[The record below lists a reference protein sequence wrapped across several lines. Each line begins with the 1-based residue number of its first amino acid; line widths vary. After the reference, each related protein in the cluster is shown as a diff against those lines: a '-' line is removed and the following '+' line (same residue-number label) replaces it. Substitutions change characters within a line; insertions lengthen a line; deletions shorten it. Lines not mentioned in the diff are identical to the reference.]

1 MTHYTARAHTNIAL
15 LKYWGKADTTLM
27 LPTTTSISLTLD
39 EFYTDTT
46 VWFDAALIA
55 DDVTLDDEVMTGKGY
70 DKVTRFLD
78 LVREMAGETRYA
90 HVHSANH
97 VPTAAGL
104 ASSASAF
111 AALAGAASRAAGL
124 ALSPAEL
131 SRLARRGS
139 GSASRSIFGG
149 FAQWDRG
156 HDDLTSVA
164 KPLVETIDWPIQ
176 LLTVIINDQPKKID
190 SRGGMQHAKAT
201 SPFYDDWVNR
211 SNALVPVMQTA
222 VANHD
227 IDQIG
232 QLAEANALQ
241 MHATNATA
249 QPAFNYL
256 TDSSWQVINLAT
268 TLREQGISVYA
279 TMDAGPNVK
288 LISRPADTE
297 VITAALAEA
306 IPGVVVRTATP
317 GPSIKIVE
325 GDQI

>member
-46 VWFDAALIA
+46 VWFDADLVA
-55 DDVTLDDEVMTGKGY
+55 DDVMLDDAVMTGKGY

-78 LVREMAGETRYA
+78 LVREMAGETHYA
-90 HVHSANH
+90 HVHSSNH

-104 ASSASAF
+104 ASSA

-124 ALSPAEL
+124 TLSPAEL
-131 SRLARRGS
+131 SRLARLGS

-176 LLTVIINDQPKKID
+176 LLTVIIDGRPKKID

-222 VANHD
+222 IANHD

-268 TLREQGISVYA
+268 TLRERGISVYA

>member
-1 MTHYTARAHTNIAL
+1 M
-15 LKYWGKADTTLM
+15 
-27 LPTTTSISLTLD
+27 
-39 EFYTDTT
+39 
-46 VWFDAALIA
+46 
-55 DDVTLDDEVMTGKGY
+55 
-70 DKVTRFLD
+70 
-78 LVREMAGETRYA
+78 
-90 HVHSANH
+90 
-97 VPTAAGL
+97 

-124 ALSPAEL
+124 ALSPTEL

-222 VANHD
+222 IANHD

-297 VITAALAEA
+297 VIIAALAEA